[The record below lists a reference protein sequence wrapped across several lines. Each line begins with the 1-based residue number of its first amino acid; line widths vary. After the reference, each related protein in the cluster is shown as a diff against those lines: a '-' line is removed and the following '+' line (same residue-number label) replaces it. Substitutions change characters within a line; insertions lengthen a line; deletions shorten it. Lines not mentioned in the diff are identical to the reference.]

1 MKMRASCS
9 LLPQRMT
16 VATDQVH
23 VWHAPLDISPSEVAG
38 LEETL
43 ALGELSLAARF
54 RKLRG
59 CWLSHGLSIF
69 THSPGESSHWT
80 LKTFTP
86 LAGYAGAL
94 APPKGLAGRSHVGN
108 GGSNQ
113 ISSAP

>member
-16 VATDQVH
+16 VATDRVH
-23 VWHAPLDISPSEVAG
+23 VWHGPLDISPSEVAG

-43 ALGELSLAARF
+43 ALGELSRAARF

-69 THSPGESSHWT
+69 THSPGVLT
-80 LKTFTP
+80 LDAEEVHSTG
-86 LAGYAGAL
+86 GYAGAL
-94 APPKGLAGRSHVGN
+94 AAEGTGW
-108 GGSNQ
+108 Q
-113 ISSAP
+113 IACGQWRE

>member
-43 ALGELSLAARF
+43 ALGELSRAARF
-54 RKLRG
+54 RELRG
-59 CWLSHGLSIF
+59 CRLSHGLSIF
-69 THSPGESSHWT
+69 THSPGVLT
-80 LKTFTP
+80 LDLKTFTP

-94 APPKGLAGRSHVGN
+94 AAEGTGW
-108 GGSNQ
+108 Q
-113 ISSAP
+113 ITCGQWRE

>member
-16 VATDQVH
+16 VATDRVH
-23 VWHAPLDISPSEVAG
+23 VWHGPLDISPSEVAG

-43 ALGELSLAARF
+43 ALGELSRAARF

-59 CWLSHGLSIF
+59 CWLVMVFPSSRTLQ
-69 THSPGESSHWT
+69 ESAHWT
-80 LKTFTP
+80 LKKFTP

-94 APPKGLAGRSHVGN
+94 AAEGTGW
-108 GGSNQ
+108 Q
-113 ISSAP
+113 ITCGQWRE

>member
-16 VATDQVH
+16 VATDRVH
-23 VWHAPLDISPSEVAG
+23 VWHGPLDISPFEVAG

-43 ALGELSLAARF
+43 ALGELSRAARF

-69 THSPGESSHWT
+69 THSPGVRT
-80 LKTFTP
+80 LDAEEVHSTGRLRRSP
-86 LAGYAGAL
+86 GRRRDWLADHMWAMAGVIRL
-94 APPKGLAGRSHVGN
+94 AVRP
-108 GGSNQ
+108 
-113 ISSAP
+113 